1 MKKIL
6 LICLLFFTLP
16 AMATQEIY
24 QFADK
29 SQTKRFNQ
37 LTGQLRCLV
46 CQNQT
51 IAESNAGLARDLRKQ
66 IYEKITHGQTD
77 IEILDYLVTRY
88 GSYILY
94 SPPLN
99 SETWLLWF
107 MPGMVLLFGF
117 LYLLYYLAKNR
128 KREHVLDS

>member
-1 MKKIL
+1 
-6 LICLLFFTLP
+6 LP
-16 AMATQEIY
+16 TRV
-24 QFADK
+24 K
-29 SQTKRFNQ
+29 
-37 LTGQLRCLV
+37 RCLV